1 MIDDLSSISGSES
14 DSEEDIKPLG
24 EKVPT
29 KMQGSPLLM
38 FSTSDGTIHAVYRCL
53 LSHTKV
59 LYQFNVNYYNITL
72 LGYRYV
78 CK

>member
-14 DSEEDIKPLG
+14 DSEEDIKPQ
-24 EKVPT
+24 EEEEDVPT
-29 KMQGSPLLM
+29 KIQGSPLLM

-59 LYQFNVNYYNITL
+59 LYQFNVH
-72 LGYRYV
+72 
-78 CK
+78 

>member
-14 DSEEDIKPLG
+14 DSEEDIKPQ
-24 EKVPT
+24 EEEEDVPT
-29 KMQGSPLLM
+29 KIQGSPLLM

-59 LYQFNVNYYNITL
+59 LYQFNIH
-72 LGYRYV
+72 
-78 CK
+78 